1 MLPRHRHHRGREA
14 TGPHQISLQ
23 GWFDILWRVKSEMG
37 RDHLTLIAAG
47 VAFYTMTAIFPGI
60 AAMISLWGLIADPVQ
75 VAEFMD
81 QFLRVLP
88 EDAYSILHKQAVDIA
103 SKPKQALTFSLIAS
117 ILVATFS
124 ASAAVKALITGL
136 NIVYEE
142 RETRGFI
149 KLSLLG
155 LALTFSLVLSALV
168 CLAVIIA
175 VPELLEFFLPDFF
188 VTVWGWARWLFLFLV
203 SIAMLAALY
212 HFGPCRRRARWQWL
226 GTGSLFATLL
236 WLAASW
242 LFSFYVTHYGSYNET
257 YGSIGAV
264 IVLLMWFWLS
274 ALAVLLGAEL
284 NAEIEHQTARDSTTG
299 GEKPMGKRGA
309 KMADSLGP
317 FRPGRSP

>member
-1 MLPRHRHHRGREA
+1 MPSHRHHRGREA
-14 TGPHQISLQ
+14 KGPHQISLQ
-23 GWFDILWRVKSEMG
+23 GWFDILWRVKKEIG

-75 VAEFMD
+75 VAAFMD

-88 EDAYSILHKQAVDIA
+88 DDAYSLLHNQAVDIA
-103 SKPKQALTFSLIAS
+103 SKPKEALTFSLIVS
-117 ILVATFS
+117 IVVATFS

-149 KLSLLG
+149 KLNLFG
-155 LALTFSLVLSALV
+155 LVLTFFLVLAALV

-175 VPELLEFFLPDFF
+175 VPELLHLFLPGFF
-188 VTVWGWARWLFLFLV
+188 VAVWSWARWLFLFGV
-203 SIAMLAALY
+203 AMGILATLY
-212 HFGPCRRRARWQWL
+212 RFGPCRARARWQWL
-226 GTGSLFATLL
+226 GVGSLLATLL
-236 WLAASW
+236 WLAASAG
-242 LFSFYVTHYGSYNET
+242 FSFYVKHYGSYNET

-274 ALAVLLGAEL
+274 ALAVLVGAEV

-299 GEKPMGKRGA
+299 REKPMGERGA
-309 KMADSLGP
+309 KMADSLGN
-317 FRPGRSP
+317 FRPGRSS